1 MAQYIIGS
9 EIKIALNVE
18 PIGDMTLADYDWEVE
33 FYTDREGVRVKKTKN
48 ECVDCGDGSFICV
61 VDTTSL
67 PSGTLTVL
75 ITAYIPDADCTDALR
90 TEKAMNKIG
99 DCKLIEA

>member
-18 PIGDMTLADYDWEVE
+18 PIGDMTLSDYNWEVE
-33 FYTDREGVRVKKTKN
+33 FYTDREGVRVKKQKS

-75 ITAYIPDADCTDALR
+75 LTAYIPDADCEDSLR
-90 TEKAMNKIG
+90 TEKAMNKIS